1 MALIIEELNRA
12 QRVQTR
18 YRMDG
23 DRFTIGRGYDNDAIL
38 EDVHADAHHVEIV
51 RSEDGGY
58 LLRDRNS
65 VNGTQLMRNQR
76 ETGVEAGEVSERRIV
91 SGDEIQ
97 LGRTHFRLVD
107 TEEPMD
113 EAVPLHSL
121 ENLFSRLASP
131 VKAVSLLVLAGLL
144 TLLIAYL
151 GTAEEFRWTGAINIF
166 FGSIFGLLVYAG
178 AWALIGRVVHHES
191 MFFTQLAIAALGA
204 LIFAGWEWFSTFLDY
219 NFAMGNLVEII
230 NVAILAMLLPA
241 MLWSAIYL
249 ATNITPKWRLA
260 AAVIL
265 PWGFLGL
272 TLLEQ
277 VGNMAEFDGI
287 PQISTEIK
295 HKDMLVRSPVPLDE
309 FVAKTPSLFDI
320 PIEQEDK
327 AADEAATESEPE
339 AKAANGDDSTHNHTA
354 GSREEAAA

>member
-12 QRVQTR
+12 QRVQAR

-38 EDVHADAHHVEIV
+38 EDAHADAHHVEIV
-51 RSEDGGY
+51 RGEDGGY

-65 VNGTQLMRNQR
+65 TNGTQLVRNQR
-76 ETGVEAGEVSERRIV
+76 DADVQAGEVQERRIV

-97 LGRTHFRLVD
+97 LGRTHLRLVD
-107 TEEPMD
+107 SEAPMA

-131 VKAVSLLVLAGLL
+131 AKAVTLLILAGLT

-151 GTAEEFRWTGAINIF
+151 GTAEEVRWTGAINLF
-166 FGSIFGLLVYAG
+166 FGSIIGLLIYAG

-191 MFFTQLAIAALGA
+191 LFFTQLAIAALGA
-204 LIFAGWEWFSTFLDY
+204 LLFAGWEWFSTFLDY

-230 NVAILAMLLPA
+230 NVAILAILLPA

-260 AAVIL
+260 AAVAL

-272 TLLEQ
+272 TLMEQ
-277 VGNMAEFDGI
+277 IGDMAQFDGI

-295 HKDMLVRSPVPLDE
+295 HKDMLLRSPVPLDE
-309 FVAKTPSLFDI
+309 FVAKSPSLFDI
-320 PIEQEDK
+320 EIEQEETGT
-327 AADEAATESEPE
+327 EAESQAEPE
-339 AKAANGDDSTHNHTA
+339 AKAASGDDNTYHHTA
-354 GSREEAAA
+354 GSREEAAT